1 MTKLSERPVAVVPPN
16 ALDDTLPTLDFDAA
30 AAYAQALTGRPITVR
45 YIRQECYEHRLPRF
59 ILSGRVRFSKSD
71 VRYWLESLRRTGTKR
86 DA

>member
-1 MTKLSERPVAVVPPN
+1 VSRTTERAAVVPPRTV
-16 ALDDTLPTLDFDAA
+16 DDTFPTLDWEAA

-71 VRYWLESLRRTGTKR
+71 VRCWLESLRRTGTGR